1 MAGLN
6 ATVTD
11 AEFVHGTNPQS
22 LVEKITR
29 LKIYESAYWKQHCFG
44 LNEET
49 LLEKAVELSYIGG
62 VYGPLSKPTKF
73 LCLVLKML
81 QLQPDLEV
89 VKEYITQ
96 PDFKYLTA
104 LGLFYL
110 RFVGKSVDVYS
121 ILESCLSDY
130 RKLRVRK
137 LHGWQ
142 IMPIDEFVDDLL
154 QETLVLDLALP
165 HLPMRKSLVHQMRL
179 RPYVSSIQEEFDSL
193 KDEDSSGVDAERKRA
208 RGVDDEDNEGQQRSN
223 ADHAAGEGPPVKKTK
238 GKHAVFDKLFGKK
251 TVESRDGDGASRSTP
266 GYSARR
272 AEKEGLDDKGEEE
285 EDIEENGKG
294 RGVEKGS
301 DDRGREKEKEKEK
314 EGSVRW
320 WNKRRKMLGLK
331 PLNVP
336 EE

>member
-1 MAGLN
+1 MSGLN
-6 ATVTD
+6 ATVAD
-11 AEFVHGTNPQS
+11 AEFVHGTNPQY
-22 LVEKITR
+22 LIEKITR
-29 LKIYESAYWKQHCFG
+29 QKIYDSLYWKQHCFG

-49 LLEKAVELSYIGG
+49 LLEKAVELGYIGG

-73 LCLVLKML
+73 LCLVLKLL

-89 VKEYITQ
+89 VKEYISQ

-110 RFVGKSVDVYS
+110 RFIGKGTDVYS
-121 ILESCLSDY
+121 TLESCLPDY

-142 IMPIDEFVDDLL
+142 IIHMDEFVDDLL
-154 QETLVLDLALP
+154 HETLVLDMALP
-165 HLPMRKSLVHQMRL
+165 HLPMRKSLVQQLRL
-179 RPYVSSIQEEFDSL
+179 GVYTSSIQGEWDSL
-193 KDEDSSGVDAERKRA
+193 KDGGTASEKKRGRDAL
-208 RGVDDEDNEGQQRSN
+208 EGGDGNVGATTQGGGI
-223 ADHAAGEGPPVKKTK
+223 DPPPTKKPK
-238 GKHAVFDKLFGKK
+238 GKNALFDKLFGKK
-251 TVESRDGDGASRSTP
+251 AAASSSTSHQAGDQG
-266 GYSARR
+266 
-272 AEKEGLDDKGEEE
+272 DDAAQLKE
-285 EDIEENGKG
+285 EDGECEDAPSNPDKETGAAVKDASQ
-294 RGVEKGS
+294 EKV
-301 DDRGREKEKEKEK
+301 KEK

>member
-1 MAGLN
+1 MSCSNAMAGLN
-6 ATVTD
+6 STVAD
-11 AEFVHGTNPQS
+11 AEFIHGTNPQF

-29 LKIYESAYWKQHCFG
+29 QKIYESSFWKQHCFG

-49 LLEKAVELSYIGG
+49 LLDKAVELKYIGG
-62 VYGPLSKPTKF
+62 VYGSLSKPTRF
-73 LCLVLKML
+73 LCLALKML

-110 RFVGKSVDVYS
+110 RFIGKPVDIYTT
-121 ILESCLSDY
+121 LESFLPDY

-137 LHGWQ
+137 LCGWQ
-142 IMPIDEFVDDLL
+142 ILHMDEFVDDLL

-165 HLPMRKSLVHQMRL
+165 HLPMRKSLVQQMRL
-179 RPYVSSIQEEFDSL
+179 SAYESPIQEEWDALNSGENYNSDALKKRVRGADFEGNETHPGIITEDDS
-193 KDEDSSGVDAERKRA
+193 AM
-208 RGVDDEDNEGQQRSN
+208 
-223 ADHAAGEGPPVKKTK
+223 EGPPEKKYK
-238 GKHAVFDKLFGKK
+238 GRHAVFDSVFGKK
-251 TVESRDGDGASRSTP
+251 SVSSQSHHGNGKRGEFGGIPNRST
-266 GYSARR
+266 
-272 AEKEGLDDKGEEE
+272 DDTLKGGIGE
-285 EDIEENGKG
+285 
-294 RGVEKGS
+294 VEKGEYGDINDRKS
-301 DDRGREKEKEKEK
+301 DPGQSEK

-336 EE
+336 ED